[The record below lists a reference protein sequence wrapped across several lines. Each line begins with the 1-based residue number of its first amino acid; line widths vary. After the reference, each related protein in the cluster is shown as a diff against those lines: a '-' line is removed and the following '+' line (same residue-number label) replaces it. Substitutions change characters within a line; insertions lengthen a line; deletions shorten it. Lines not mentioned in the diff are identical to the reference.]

1 MAKLAIMIMGV
12 GTDCLNRYAAS
23 IIKKSESVMK
33 ADLLVQV
40 VLPAALFI
48 IMLGM
53 GLSLKLA
60 DFKLVASKPKAVV
73 LGIVAQMLMLP
84 LLAYIIVLVLD
95 LNGAL
100 AMGVLIL
107 ALCPG
112 GTTSNLYTFLA
123 KGDIALSVTLTSVVS
138 LLAPFTVPF
147 MIVIFMGLVMGE
159 GQQIELPVM
168 KTIIQLVVI
177 TIIPI
182 GLGMLIN
189 RYKPNFSSRA
199 ENPVKIFSVVFLLL
213 IVAGIVVKNINQM
226 ADYFSQA
233 GIASL
238 LLNISCMVFGYGL
251 AKLANLNEAQSK
263 AISIEVGFQN
273 GTLAIMI
280 ALSLLQNTEM
290 AIAAT
295 CYSLIMFV
303 TGTLFAWV
311 LNRKSQA
318 GVAVEA

>member
-1 MAKLAIMIMGV
+1 
-12 GTDCLNRYAAS
+12 
-23 IIKKSESVMK
+23 MK
-33 ADLLVQV
+33 ADLLIQV

-53 GLSLKLA
+53 GLSLKLG
-60 DFKLVASKPKAVV
+60 DFKLVASKPKAVA
-73 LGIVAQMLMLP
+73 LGLLAQMLMLP
-84 LLAYIIVLVLD
+84 AMAYLIVLALD
-95 LNGAL
+95 LQGAL
-100 AMGVLIL
+100 AMGLLIL

-112 GTTSNLYTFLA
+112 GTTSNLYTYLA

-138 LLAPFTVPF
+138 LLAPFIVPF

-159 GQQIELPVM
+159 GQQIELPVL

-182 GLGMLIN
+182 ALGMTIN
-189 RYKPNFSSRA
+189 HYKPGFSAKA
-199 ENPVKIFSVVFLLL
+199 ENPVKIFSVLFLLL
-213 IVAGIVVKNINQM
+213 IVIGIVAKNINHM

-233 GIASL
+233 GVAAL
-238 LLNISCMVFGYGL
+238 VLNLSCMIMGYVI
-251 AKLANLNEAQSK
+251 AKLAKLNEAQSK

-273 GTLAIMI
+273 GTLAIVI
-280 ALSLLQNTEM
+280 ALTLLQNTEM

-303 TGTLFAWV
+303 TGAIFAWI
-311 LNRKSQA
+311 LNRK
-318 GVAVEA
+318 GEVAVGAQA